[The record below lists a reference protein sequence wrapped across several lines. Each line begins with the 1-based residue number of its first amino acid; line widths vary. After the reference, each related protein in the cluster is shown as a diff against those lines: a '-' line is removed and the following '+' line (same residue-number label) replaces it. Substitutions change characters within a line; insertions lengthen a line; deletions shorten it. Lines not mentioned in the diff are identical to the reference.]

1 MKYVIKRKDGRYLAL
16 GTLEATI
23 NKALYADQYQYKL
36 DAEKR
41 CERYARVKNYDIKD
55 LSVIKINDKGE
66 EIK

>member
-16 GTLEATI
+16 GGLAATI
-23 NKALYADQYQYKL
+23 NNPLYADQYQYKL

-41 CERYARVKNYDIKD
+41 LERYARIKNYDIKD
-55 LSVIKINDKGE
+55 LSVVKINDKGE

>member
-1 MKYVIKRKDGRYLAL
+1 MKYVIKTKDGVYLAL

-36 DAEKR
+36 DVEKR

-55 LSVIKINDKGE
+55 LSVVKINNKGE